1 MYRLICTIFEG
12 TSEVQQLIIALVISG
27 VHIRWSDGTVA
38 SRGLGL
44 ESLFIEAPRR
54 VCAPIAPSGARN
66 SEHATVA
73 LVRRRFAGPRPVSCL
88 RTRLAVCSMV

>member
-12 TSEVQQLIIALVISG
+12 TSEVQQLIIAPFISG

-38 SRGLGL
+38 TRGLGL
-44 ESLFIEAPRR
+44 ESLFIEAARR

-73 LVRRRFAGPRPVSCL
+73 LVRCRFAGPRPVSCL
-88 RTRLAVCSMV
+88 RTRLVLCSMV